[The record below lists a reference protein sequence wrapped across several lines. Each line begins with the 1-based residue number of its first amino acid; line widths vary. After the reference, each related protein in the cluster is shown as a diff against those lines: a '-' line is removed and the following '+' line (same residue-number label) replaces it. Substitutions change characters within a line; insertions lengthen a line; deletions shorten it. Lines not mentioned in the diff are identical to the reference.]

1 MMNQR
6 LDKFMKRLSANDNK
20 DKNKSIALPEKL
32 KVSDIENISFQ
43 TTPGSDEYI
52 FNLWLKSHTGVP
64 NRTTFKTRLKSIDQ
78 CLAIKKMIDDE
89 HLCFD
94 DIFADAEDEA
104 ITVATPIVKTQTD
117 TVAPA
122 VDTDEVVQTS
132 TLQQMYKSA
141 SEPKPKASDSSLCDC
156 GCGNEWDECE
166 NGI

>member
-1 MMNQR
+1 MNQR
-6 LDKFMKRLSANDNK
+6 LDKFMKRLSANDSKNK
-20 DKNKSIALPEKL
+20 DKSIALPENV

-104 ITVATPIVKTQTD
+104 ITVSTPLVKTQTD
-117 TVAPA
+117 TVAA
-122 VDTDEVVQTS
+122 AIDETKVAQTS
-132 TLQQMYKSA
+132 TLQQAYQSA
-141 SEPKPKASDSSLCDC
+141 SEPKPEIHLDLQD
-156 GCGNEWDECE
+156 D
-166 NGI
+166 I